1 MTFLLLTVEQ
11 AGQRAPRVSLAGVDP
26 PVPVPRAGHP
36 PPDPLVAAVVHLLAL
51 LVGDDGDGGGLEKVG
66 IISFKKIFIKSYR
79 NAIHHCNRLR
89 IGTFRFFLPASV
101 QYSIHKCSKI

>member
-36 PPDPLVAAVVHLLAL
+36 PTDPLVAAVVHLLAL
-51 LVGDDGDGGGLEKVG
+51 LVGDDGDGGGLEIVVG
-66 IISFKKIFIKSYR
+66 RFFFKKK
-79 NAIHHCNRLR
+79 L
-89 IGTFRFFLPASV
+89 FLHLV
-101 QYSIHKCSKI
+101 QKFHS